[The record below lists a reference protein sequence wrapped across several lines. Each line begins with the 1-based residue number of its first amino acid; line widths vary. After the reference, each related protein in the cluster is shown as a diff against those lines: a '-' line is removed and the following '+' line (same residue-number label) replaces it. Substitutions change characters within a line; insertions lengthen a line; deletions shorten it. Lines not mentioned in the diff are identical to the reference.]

1 MKVSSVLLTAVF
13 AQETQ
18 ESSGEQQP
26 EVDIQS
32 KSTDEGI
39 LLEGES
45 TGKLPSFLELVEP
58 LYQVRFEASPSID
71 ILEGVSSRNRL
82 RQQSPSAMPWSRRK
96 LRAKRPDQQPVRLS
110 LCHRVSGKP
119 RKRSCRRLQW

>member
-1 MKVSSVLLTAVF
+1 MKISSVLLTAIF
-13 AQETQ
+13 AQETP

-32 KSTDEGI
+32 KSTDDGI

-58 LYQVRFEASPSID
+58 LYQVRFETT
-71 ILEGVSSRNRL
+71 LRL
-82 RQQSPSAMPWSRRK
+82 IF
-96 LRAKRPDQQPVRLS
+96 L
-110 LCHRVSGKP
+110 
-119 RKRSCRRLQW
+119 